1 MRASKFIVY
10 KIALFFNGRIK
21 GIIKISST
29 RDAERKK
36 IKLEKRILNV
46 YILKNSRLYTDRIHN
61 LGLINNNFLLQE
73 PSYQIFN
80 DNYAKIQKNIILK
93 IGTPRILKKLKGTI
107 LCLLSGGGA
116 NENYFHWLYDVLPR
130 LFITSKFLPLKDI
143 NYFLLP
149 SLEKKFQRDSLKIV
163 GIQKKKTFR

>member
-1 MRASKFIVY
+1 MRASKFILY
-10 KIALFFNGRIK
+10 KIASIFNGRIK

-61 LGLINNNFLLQE
+61 LGLINNNFLLKE

-80 DNYAKIQKNIILK
+80 DNYAKTQKNIILK
-93 IGTPRILKKLKGTI
+93 IGTPRILKKLKELHCASYQEGARMKITFTG
-107 LCLLSGGGA
+107 CMMSYQDYLLQA
-116 NENYFHWLYDVLPR
+116 NSYL
-130 LFITSKFLPLKDI
+130 
-143 NYFLLP
+143 
-149 SLEKKFQRDSLKIV
+149 
-163 GIQKKKTFR
+163 